1 MRRESVKRVFFFI
14 PDPTKSTVK
23 RRLCKQWINNLKNGK
38 LRFETFIFNNSKV
51 VCEDH
56 FTAHSFDRNLVAES
70 LNCIPKKKRLLPTAV
85 PTLVNTPTTVREPKK
100 EKNTGKH
107 CIIGDKKKKRHRY
120 TPNEQMLQLFNL
132 QPISKTYIC
141 IKLYQLFLYKIRS
154 NCLKIL
160 IYYVC
165 VFGGGGKIS
174 FVHLEY

>member
-1 MRRESVKRVFFFI
+1 
-14 PDPTKSTVK
+14 
-23 RRLCKQWINNLKNGK
+23 LY
-38 LRFETFIFNNSKV
+38 
-51 VCEDH
+51 
-56 FTAHSFDRNLVAES
+56 RNLVAES

-141 IKLYQLFLYKIRS
+141 IKLYQLTGMKKKTLFTLSLLISAIK
-154 NCLKIL
+154 CLT
-160 IYYVC
+160 
-165 VFGGGGKIS
+165 
-174 FVHLEY
+174 